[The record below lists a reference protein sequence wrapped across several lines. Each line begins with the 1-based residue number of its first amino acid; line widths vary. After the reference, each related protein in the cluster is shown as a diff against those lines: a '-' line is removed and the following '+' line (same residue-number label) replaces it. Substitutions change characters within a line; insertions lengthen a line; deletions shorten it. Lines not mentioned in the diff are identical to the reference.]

1 MLQGQIQ
8 KNLQVVYSDQHQ
20 RLEASVYQLWVRKV
34 HKGEDQP
41 CIMQAQLPMWSS
53 PRSTN
58 HQVLK
63 RSYRQQSLFKAEN
76 VPKMAHVVL
85 SCKDLSEIRAKFK
98 LSKFWKIQWPVG
110 LPNLKIF
117 TKYLKALKTL
127 QLRSAVN
134 PKLCKWTTSGLRV
147 ICLALHPTVVV
158 WKAKIIMIGSL
169 SELAKFEVHQSMLA
183 KDQTVSE
190 ALSTRHQKK
199 EKTMTLHSTQRS
211 IATYWLRMLWSHHP
225 WRLTRLARNTELRWS
240 IGWLKLQLL
249 SSVPNEHTSL
259 QLRFLTSTCVHS
271 KGVKSWRTE
280 MSTVLA

>member
-20 RLEASVYQLWVRKV
+20 KLEASVYQLWARKV

-41 CIMQAQLPMWSS
+41 CIMQALLPMWYSHK
-53 PRSTN
+53 STK
-58 HQVLK
+58 HRVLK
-63 RSYRQQSLFKAEN
+63 HSYRLQSLYKAEN
-76 VPKMAHVVL
+76 VPKMVHVVL
-85 SCKDLSEIRAKFK
+85 LCKDLSEIRVKFK

-110 LPNLKIF
+110 PLGHKIL
-117 TKYLKALKTL
+117 TKYLKAPRTSQLK
-127 QLRSAVN
+127 SAVN
-134 PKLCKWTTSGLRV
+134 LKPCKWTTSGQRV
-147 ICLALHPTVVV
+147 TCLALRPTVVV

-190 ALSTRHQKK
+190 AQSIRHQKK

-211 IATYWLRMLWSHHP
+211 IATYWLRMQWSHHP
-225 WRLTRLARNTELRWS
+225 WRHTRSVKNTELRWS

-259 QLRFLTSTCVHS
+259 QLRFLTSTCEHS
-271 KGVKSWRTE
+271 KGVKLWRME